1 MQTVDKTTSY
11 ISHVKTALL
20 LVVLLASSQTASA
33 QDSLASVL
41 AQVVKQKLIVLEYR
55 EVKHIVYLQD
65 PIEASGRMFLAGEK
79 FVLEQKQPKRQ
90 LLAADKHRFRLYIPS
105 KKLRYSKMITSPQVQ
120 KTMQLFKPL
129 MSGDQKALEA
139 VFITQFSVLTDGSW
153 LLKLI
158 PKDAKH
164 SKISNIRI
172 QGKQGRAA
180 HSAVIEMGNGS
191 ISEWFFRLMPA
202 SKGNQ
207 AVMEKLLAESK
218 G

>member
-1 MQTVDKTTSY
+1 MQTVDKTKSY
-11 ISHVKTALL
+11 INHLKTALL
-20 LVVLLASSQTASA
+20 FVVLLGSSHIASA

-79 FVLEQKQPKRQ
+79 FVLEQKEPKRQ
-90 LLAADKHRFRLYIPS
+90 LVAADKHRFRLYMPD

-120 KTMQLFKPL
+120 KNMQLFKPL
-129 MSGDQKALEA
+129 MSGDKQALEA
-139 VFITQFSVLTDGSW
+139 VFDTQFSVLTDDSW
-153 LLKLI
+153 LLKLT
-158 PKDAKH
+158 PKDTKH
-164 SKISNIRI
+164 SKIVHIRI
-172 QGKQGRAA
+172 QGKQAQAA

-191 ISEWFFRLMPA
+191 ISEWFFRLMPE
-202 SKGNQ
+202 SKANQ
-207 AVMEKLLAESK
+207 AVMGKLLAESK